1 MFNVITRNPDLRA
14 RYNAA
19 AAGWHRKMDALGYPA
34 AYRAAIARLCP
45 PGVTPRRVMD
55 AGCGAGDFATAYLQT
70 RPRPDVLTLAD
81 PAAAMLHEAS
91 LRLRGAADQ
100 VLLLEAALDDMPMHP
115 SQDLIL
121 CAHVIDHCPDPV
133 HALRALARGLTPDGA
148 IILIATKPHWCNRLI
163 RPIWRHRSHSP
174 AQILQAVVAAG
185 LVCPRDMGFASGP
198 PRRTS
203 HAYLI
208 TKTQPEIDH
217 ADCHH

>member
-1 MFNVITRNPDLRA
+1 MFNATPRPRDLHA

-19 AAGWHRKMDALGYPA
+19 AAGWHRKMDSLGYPA
-34 AYRAAIARLCP
+34 AYATAIARLCP
-45 PGVTPRRVMD
+45 QGMTAHRVMD
-55 AGCGAGDFATAYLQT
+55 IGCGAGDFAAAYLKT

-81 PAAAMLHEAS
+81 PAAAMLHEAGV
-91 LRLRGAADQ
+91 RLRGAADQ
-100 VLLLEAALDDMPMHP
+100 VLLLQTAIDDLPTHP

-133 HALRALARGLTPDGA
+133 HAIRALARGLTPNGA

-163 RPIWRHRSHSP
+163 HMIWRHRSHTP
-174 AQILQAVVAAG
+174 ARILQAIAAAG

-208 TKTQPEIDH
+208 TRTQPEMDY
-217 ADCHH
+217 ADCHR